1 MPISSFGSGLQKA
14 VLFLPGTYGT
24 SLVRNHTMRGVF
36 AEMQRRGVP
45 EEAIAPMKDALDCNL
60 YFFGS
65 HVGIPV
71 MYLILG
77 GTVAALIAAYIL
89 LNVLKTRK

>member
-1 MPISSFGSGLQKA
+1 
-14 VLFLPGTYGT
+14 
-24 SLVRNHTMRGVF
+24 
-36 AEMQRRGVP
+36 
-45 EEAIAPMKDALDCNL
+45 MKDALDCNL